1 MIQYGIVQYNPSSR
15 DVKPYDSSQENAKNW
30 RSQSMNS
37 SHGCPSSENSQLSGG
52 STRGQGLLSAQ
63 SQDEQRMSGD
73 SVGSGQQESS
83 LLRTTSSSSSHLT
96 KTVSSS
102 TTSATGKRA
111 VRGYQSRRA
120 ELHKSRSKI
129 GISEPVEPLPDLQQ
143 SWRERA
149 DIQDH
154 TPINHF
160 PSATFESTPPL
171 HNSTS
176 SSSIPIIRQSSVK
189 EKSTS
194 SLHEPPI
201 RGRPLSAIE
210 PHSVDADVLKVPGVK
225 PRAHL
230 NFTDSPL
237 EPLFTTITAL
247 TPSGEEEVFREVS
260 IGDAIDRSQ
269 GIILSA
275 QDHTTN
281 AGNSLDNTLS
291 SRPRVGRTNLA
302 RHVKSMQ
309 SFKLYVQCIVS
320 ISGKCGCWISA

>member
-1 MIQYGIVQYNPSSR
+1 
-15 DVKPYDSSQENAKNW
+15 
-30 RSQSMNS
+30 MNS

-83 LLRTTSSSSSHLT
+83 LLRSTFSSSSQLT
-96 KTVSSS
+96 KTISSS
-102 TTSATGKRA
+102 ATSAAAKPP
-111 VRGYQSRRA
+111 VRGYKSRRA

-129 GISEPVEPLPDLQQ
+129 EPAEPLPDLQQ
-143 SWRERA
+143 SLQQSLQKSLRQSLQQSWRERE
-149 DIQDH
+149 DLQD
-154 TPINHF
+154 TMPINHF

-171 HNSTS
+171 HSSTS

-189 EKSTS
+189 EKSSS
-194 SLHEPPI
+194 SLHEPPT

-210 PHSVDADVLKVPGVK
+210 PHSVDADVLKVPGVM

-230 NFTDSPL
+230 NFRDCPV

-247 TPSGEEEVFREVS
+247 TPSGEEEEVFREVS

-269 GIILSA
+269 GTILSA

-281 AGNSLDNTLS
+281 TGNSLDNTLS
-291 SRPRVGRTNLA
+291 SRPRVGRTNFT
-302 RHVKSMQ
+302 RHVSPC
-309 SFKLYVQCIVS
+309 KLLNS
-320 ISGKCGCWISA
+320 IYCVHFREVWMWSPC